1 MDLESIAKSKLSKR
15 GFKKYKEDLCQILD
29 TYRDAVFKESLR
41 KLRGQ
46 WSKLKDTDGV
56 QLAAKVKEMQQ
67 VREEIDRLKS
77 KI

>member
-1 MDLESIAKSKLSKR
+1 MS
-15 GFKKYKEDLCQILD
+15 
-29 TYRDAVFKESLR
+29 KESLR
-41 KLRGQ
+41 KLRGH

-56 QLAAKVKEMQQ
+56 QLVAKVKEMQK

>member
-1 MDLESIAKSKLSKR
+1 MKSILSKR
-15 GFKKYKEDLCQILD
+15 GFKKHKENLCQILE
-29 TYRDAVFKESLR
+29 TYRGAVSKESLR

-46 WSKLKDTDGV
+46 WSKLKDIDGV
-56 QLAAKVKEMQQ
+56 QLVAKVKEMQQ